1 MWCGYSCLFL
11 SMFGAHNKRIARKII
26 AILLLVVAEIT
37 LLSLGTWQLYRLS
50 YKTSLIENIS
60 QQNKFPAIETIS
72 EPITYYRQV
81 KPQGNLL
88 KDKIIYIYSL
98 NDKGEPGYDMIIPF
112 KLKTDKVILVKYDWV
127 KEKNY
132 NEINS
137 DITGMIIPV
146 PRKNNFTPDNDVAK
160 NIWYYVDI
168 AQLEKF
174 TNHKLLPG
182 LIIRNAKSDDF
193 KKYIRNDHLGYAI
206 IWYSFAAILLIII
219 FIKRK

>member
-1 MWCGYSCLFL
+1 
-11 SMFGAHNKRIARKII
+11 MFGVPNKRIARKII
-26 AILLLVVAEIT
+26 GILLLVVAEIA
-37 LLSLGTWQLYRLS
+37 LLSLGTWQLYRLN
-50 YKTSLIENIS
+50 YKNNLIENIS
-60 QQNKFPAIETIS
+60 QQNKFPTIETIS

-88 KDKIIYIYSL
+88 KDEIIYVYSL
-98 NDKGEPGYDMIIPF
+98 NDKGEPGYDVIIPF
-112 KLKTDKVILVKYDWV
+112 KLKANEIILVKYDWA
-127 KEKNY
+127 KEKNC

-137 DITGMIIPV
+137 DITGMIVPV

-174 TNHKLLPG
+174 TDHKLLPG